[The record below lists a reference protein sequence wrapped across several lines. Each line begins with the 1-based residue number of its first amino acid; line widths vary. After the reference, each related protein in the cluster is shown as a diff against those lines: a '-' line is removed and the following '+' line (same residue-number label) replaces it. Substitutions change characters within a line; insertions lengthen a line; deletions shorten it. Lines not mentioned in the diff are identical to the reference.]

1 MVSANSR
8 QAAQV
13 MLFTGDDNL
22 WSESC
27 CYASW
32 CYLFPLTH
40 ICLFLYDYW
49 YESWTVIKK
58 KKKNLKRSLKLFLTV
73 RDDLIFA
80 MLTFLQILQKHCR
93 VWTYLRV
100 LPLPCQPSR
109 CDWGAYVQAVVDG
122 FNVVIVCAGLISCA
136 PPASPVTRLPACNSS
151 SSHCS
156 SASVTTA
163 MASCSFEAHT
173 QIFHRVLLH
182 VIKTTEFT
190 FWF

>member
-1 MVSANSR
+1 M
-8 QAAQV
+8 
-13 MLFTGDDNL
+13 
-22 WSESC
+22 
-27 CYASW
+27 
-32 CYLFPLTH
+32 
-40 ICLFLYDYW
+40 
-49 YESWTVIKK
+49 
-58 KKKNLKRSLKLFLTV
+58 FLTV

-80 MLTFLQILQKHCR
+80 MSTFLQILQKHCR
-93 VWTYLRV
+93 
-100 LPLPCQPSR
+100 
-109 CDWGAYVQAVVDG
+109 AYVQAVVDG

-173 QIFHRVLLH
+173 QIFHKVLLH

-190 FWF
+190 F

>member
-1 MVSANSR
+1 MLSISANTR
-8 QAAQV
+8 WIV
-13 MLFTGDDNL
+13 MSVCFYMTVGMK
-22 WSESC
+22 
-27 CYASW
+27 AG
-32 CYLFPLTH
+32 H
-40 ICLFLYDYW
+40 LY
-49 YESWTVIKK
+49 KK
-58 KKKNLKRSLKLFLTV
+58 TSKMFFKMFLTV

-80 MLTFLQILQKHCR
+80 MSTFLQILQKHCT

-100 LPLPCQPSR
+100 LPLPCRPSR

-136 PPASPVTRLPACNSS
+136 PPASSVTRLPACHSS
-151 SSHCS
+151 SSRCS

-182 VIKTTEFT
+182 IIETTKFT

>member
-1 MVSANSR
+1 MLSISAN
-8 QAAQV
+8 
-13 MLFTGDDNL
+13 T
-22 WSESC
+22 
-27 CYASW
+27 
-32 CYLFPLTH
+32 YLFVFIWL
-40 ICLFLYDYW
+40 LVWKLDSY
-49 YESWTVIKK
+49 KK
-58 KKKNLKRSLKLFLTV
+58 KKKKLKRSLKLFLTV

-109 CDWGAYVQAVVDG
+109 CDWGAYVQAVVDS

-173 QIFHRVLLH
+173 DFSQGFAPRNQNHWIYILIL
-182 VIKTTEFT
+182 EFGY
-190 FWF
+190 